1 LRRIKTR
8 KLGSVEYEKF
18 KDGLNT
24 YVNRQGVE
32 SNLVNIPTIV
42 TSLNEDGSISQEEV
56 EPYVYEVINQNNEV
70 SD

>member
-8 KLGSVEYEKF
+8 KLGSVEYGNF

-24 YVNRQGVE
+24 YVNIQGVE

-42 TSLNEDGSISQEEV
+42 TSLNEDGSIRQEEV
-56 EPYVYEVINQNNEV
+56 EPYAYEVINQNKEF